1 MLIFLFVLAMHDNV
15 ILEARYTQ
23 VPNTDAEY
31 AQGAI
36 ERCELR
42 HREIARFVWLIA
54 VEPPGNPAEWQ
65 GEPAKHGPTER
76 RRGRCCV
83 QRATVEEEEAVR
95 SGKIVLQR

>member
-1 MLIFLFVLAMHDNV
+1 MFVFLLILAMHDNV

-36 ERCELR
+36 ERCDVR

-65 GEPAKHGPTER
+65 AKLNENVDPKHGR
-76 RRGRCCV
+76 FRV